1 MDGQRRSRTGLL
13 HALSVLL
20 GVLWLAAAPAAAQTM
35 IIGIDEKVTW
45 DAKGKQ
51 LFTAP
56 GKDSVSVVDISN
68 PEAPKIT
75 ANLPLMNS
83 IFGPPVNLAVS
94 PDG

>member
-1 MDGQRRSRTGLL
+1 M
-13 HALSVLL
+13 
-20 GVLWLAAAPAAAQTM
+20 LWLAAVPAAAQTM

-51 LFTAP
+51 LFTPP
-56 GKDSVSVVDISN
+56 GKDAVSVVDISN
-68 PEAPKIT
+68 PEAPKII

-94 PDG
+94 PDGKLAVVANSMDWQKDGDA

>member
-1 MDGQRRSRTGLL
+1 MDGQRRSWTGLL

-51 LFTAP
+51 LFTDYLALYRFDD
-56 GKDSVSVVDISN
+56 GW
-68 PEAPKIT
+68 KIVAKT
-75 ANLPLMNS
+75 F
-83 IFGPPVNLAVS
+83 FGHP
-94 PDG
+94 